1 MSSEEV
7 VEDVQVQS
15 VLDPDN
21 LRAAADHPAK
31 KLMDFEHGV
40 RHGSILHPP
49 VAVPPPPF
57 GLLGVTLSA
66 SLHDRF
72 LACWE
77 YFGASW
83 EGFEASYGLKISW
96 EGFRA
101 SCEGLNNSWNQLKG
115 PPNKVEGPPN
125 KVEEP
130 QS

>member
-1 MSSEEV
+1 
-7 VEDVQVQS
+7 
-15 VLDPDN
+15 
-21 LRAAADHPAK
+21 
-31 KLMDFEHGV
+31 MDFEHGV

-57 GLLGVTLSA
+57 GLLGVTLSV
-66 SLHDRF
+66 SLHNRF

-101 SCEGLNNSWNQLKG
+101 SCEGLNSWNQLKG
-115 PPNKVEGPPN
+115 PPNKV
-125 KVEEP
+125 
-130 QS
+130 